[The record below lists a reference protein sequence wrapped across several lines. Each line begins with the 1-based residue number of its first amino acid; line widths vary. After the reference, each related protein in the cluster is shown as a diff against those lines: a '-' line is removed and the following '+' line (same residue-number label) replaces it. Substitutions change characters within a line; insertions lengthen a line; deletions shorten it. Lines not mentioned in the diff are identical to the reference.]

1 MIMFHTS
8 QGIINKLYRR
18 GIQKALLVT
27 EKKEEKEEEVD
38 LLFAEDEEEEEEDVP
53 KEENIENFTP
63 VCTPTKNRKNLLGFS
78 NSISCFRQSVNHVS
92 ACDEG
97 EWDSDWDEE
106 NNDSHPNIIKEREMM
121 YV

>member
-1 MIMFHTS
+1 MHVTKRKPKESKPLLKAMIMFRTFNS
-8 QGIINKLYRR
+8 QGIINNLYRR
-18 GIQKALLVT
+18 GIKKALLVT

-78 NSISCFRQSVNHVS
+78 NSLSCFRQSCNPCFS
-92 ACDEG
+92 L
-97 EWDSDWDEE
+97 
-106 NNDSHPNIIKEREMM
+106 
-121 YV
+121 